1 MVLRLLRSRFVL
13 AARNPQWTDRHCP
26 CYVAGVRLSRG
37 ALGPEAFLKL
47 EDLPAASGKCA

>member
-1 MVLRLLRSRFVL
+1 MVLRLLRFVL